1 QVHPVQSQVGGAAE
15 DDAVNYH
22 VLFKQEEADP
32 VYEHIQDHGDS
43 PHAEIR
49 LFLDA
54 QQPQDLL
61 AAAGASRR
69 QRHARPDAA
78 YQPADDAGRDCL
90 VKQSFRRD
98 RDQGQKG
105 TVTDDAKG
113 GLCKEKVPEPEPGN
127 Q

>member
-1 QVHPVQSQVGGAAE
+1 MDRVTRFNVIAMSGK
-15 DDAVNYH
+15 AVEACGD
-22 VLFKQEEADP
+22 VDTKMCIRDRFKQEEADP

-61 AAAGASRR
+61 AAAGASRC

-98 RDQGQKG
+98 RDY
-105 TVTDDAKG
+105 
-113 GLCKEKVPEPEPGN
+113 PPG
-127 Q
+127 

>member
-1 QVHPVQSQVGGAAE
+1 MHPVQSQVGGAAE
-15 DDAVNYH
+15 DDAVNHH

-61 AAAGASRR
+61 AAAGASRC

-98 RDQGQKG
+98 RD
-105 TVTDDAKG
+105 
-113 GLCKEKVPEPEPGN
+113 
-127 Q
+127 